1 MKELSRFGV
10 SIEKGLLEQFD
21 VLLKDQNYTNRSEA
35 LRDLIRKEL
44 IQRQWEEGKE
54 IVGAITFV
62 YDHHR
67 RDMIGK
73 ITEIQHNFHDL
84 IISAMHVHLDHN
96 NCVEIIAVK
105 GSSSKAVELSNKLR
119 SIKGVKHCT
128 LSMSSTG
135 KEIL

>member
-21 VLLKDQNYTNRSEA
+21 VLLKDRNYTNRSEA

-44 IQRQWEEGKE
+44 IQKQWEEGKE

-105 GSSSKAVELSNKLR
+105 GSSSKVVELSNMLR
-119 SIKGVKHCT
+119 AIKGVKHCT

-135 KEIL
+135 KEII